1 MLRFL
6 KRTFVVSGV
15 MLALV
20 ATLQAVTAQQAA
32 PAQSPTFYR
41 DIQPIFAENCTTCHT
56 PGGIG
61 PFDLNSAEVAQH
73 GAPDIAKQVQ
83 ARTMPPW
90 MPGENNPPI
99 MGERKLSEE
108 DIQTILNWV
117 EAGAPLGDPA
127 DAHPATTTQGNGLR
141 ADLTLEM
148 PVAYTPDD
156 SLQDDYRCF
165 IVDPQLTSNRFMTGY
180 TVLPEQAAMVHHVLI
195 FQVNDGLLSSAKRK
209 DTEDNLPGW
218 QCFGGTGLG
227 EGGLA
232 DAIGSWTPGS
242 LPTLY
247 PEGMGRLMRS
257 DAFLVVQMHYNL
269 DNLEL
274 GTQPS
279 PDQSRFEFQLAEE
292 GAKMQPISLVP
303 LFAPVEIPCL
313 NEATSELCNREA
325 ALATMIAAEGNRA
338 ERRTNGLLGL
348 CGKTPNDYVDQ
359 DATQVTSSCVFPVN
373 TPMLVI
379 GSTGHMHLRG
389 TSITLERNP
398 GKADA
403 QMLLDIPY
411 WDFHWQ
417 GGYQYVT
424 AIRLERGDSLRIT
437 CTWDNSEGE
446 RYILWGEG
454 TTDEMCLAALYTVP
468 G

>member
-1 MLRFL
+1 MR
-6 KRTFVVSGV
+6 KFVRNTLSLVLIGCIT
-15 MLALV
+15 LV
-20 ATLQAVTAQQAA
+20 ALQIVA
-32 PAQSPTFYR
+32 AQSTTVPTFYK
-41 DIQPIFAENCTTCHT
+41 DIHPIFVENCITCHT

-61 PFDLNSAEVAQH
+61 PFDLNSAEVAHQ

-90 MPGENNPPI
+90 MPGENNPP
-99 MGERKLSEE
+99 MLDERKLSDEE
-108 DIQTILNWV
+108 VQTILDWV

-127 DAHPATTTQGNGLR
+127 DATSVTSVQQATLR

-148 PVAYTPDD
+148 PTAYTPDD
-156 SLQDDYRCF
+156 TLQDDYRCF
-165 IVDPQLTSNRFMTGY
+165 IIESNLPANRFITGY
-180 TVLPEQAAMVHHVLI
+180 NVLPEQSALVHHVLL
-195 FQVNDGLLSSAKRK
+195 FQVNQGLLTAAQRK
-209 DTEDNLPGW
+209 DAADDRPGW

-232 DAIGSWTPGS
+232 DAIGSWVPGS

-269 DNLEL
+269 DNLEP
-274 GTQPS
+274 GKDPS
-279 PDQSRFEFQLAEE
+279 PDQTSFAFQLAEE
-292 GAKMQPISLVP
+292 GAEMQPISLLP
-303 LFAPVEIPCL
+303 LFAPVEIPCPSGQT
-313 NEATSELCNREA
+313 NERCNRET
-325 ALATMIAAEGNRA
+325 ALANMIATDGPRA
-338 ERRTNGLLGL
+338 ERRTNGLLGF
-348 CGKTPNDYVDQ
+348 CGKTPDDYVDQ
-359 DATQVTSSCVFPVN
+359 DAAQVTSSCLFPVT
-373 TPMLVI
+373 TPVLVI

-389 TSITLERNP
+389 ASFSLEHNP

-403 QMLLDIPY
+403 QMLLDIPA

-424 AIRLERGDSLRIT
+424 PIRLERGDTLRIT

-446 RYILWGEG
+446 HYILWGEG
-454 TTDEMCLAALYTVP
+454 TTDEMCLGALYTVP